1 METSHVRQRITET
14 IERARRNAAERRVR
28 NDSAAREYD
37 DFLRDRAVPLVRQ
50 VANVLKAAG
59 YQFTVFTPGGAVR
72 LASDRNAEDFVEL
85 SLDTSG
91 DEPAV
96 VGHVSRTRGRRIIE
110 SEQAIGA
117 RAIAEIT
124 EEQLLDF
131 LLRALEP
138 FVER

>member
-1 METSHVRQRITET
+1 METSQVRQRVNET

-28 NDSAAREYD
+28 NDIAGRVYD
-37 DFLRDRAVPLVRQ
+37 EFLRDRAVPLVRQ

-72 LASDRNAEDFVEL
+72 LASDRHAGDFVEL

-96 VGHVSRTRGRRIIE
+96 IGHMSRTRGRRIVE
-110 SEQAIGA
+110 TEQAIGA
-117 RAIAEIT
+117 RDIAEIT
-124 EEQLLDF
+124 DDQLLDF